1 MLKLPFTSF
10 NLNRDIIRIPKALIL
25 IVFVL
30 VMFSNSAFAAQYPDK
45 VVDKLGNGIANA
57 VTGFVEI
64 PKTMNIVTHRDG
76 VLHGMTIGLFTGLA
90 NSIGRTLSGAFD
102 IATFFVPTTPFVKP
116 AFIWND
122 FNRETTFVE
131 AYLR

>member
-1 MLKLPFTSF
+1 MLKLPLTSF
-10 NLNRDIIRIPKALIL
+10 NLSRDIIRMPNTLIL

-30 VMFSNSAFAAQYPDK
+30 IMFSNSAFAAQYPDK

-57 VTGFVEI
+57 VTGFVEM
-64 PKTMNIVTHRDG
+64 PKTVNIVTRRDG
-76 VLHGMTIGLFTGLA
+76 VLHGMTIGLFTGLV

-116 AFIWND
+116 AD
-122 FNRETTFVE
+122 RKSVV
-131 AYLR
+131 